1 MFTFSFLEFFYIIDQ
16 YPSHEGVKTMS
27 DYNPNEVTSD
37 DRLMAALAYV
47 FSPLVPI
54 IFMLMEDKK
63 NRPFIKAH
71 NAQALAVGIVMIIVV
86 PIIAA
91 VTLGCGSILWLI
103 MLWWGYKAYK
113 GEYINIPVISD
124 FVKNQGWA

>member
-1 MFTFSFLEFFYIIDQ
+1 MLNLIIPRRVNMSEF
-16 YPSHEGVKTMS
+16 
-27 DYNPNEVTSD
+27 NPNEVTSD
-37 DRLMAALAYV
+37 DKLMAALAYV
-47 FSPLVPI
+47 FSPIVPV

-71 NAQALAVGIVMIIVV
+71 NAQALVVGIIMIIVV

-113 GEYINIPVISD
+113 GEYINIPVVTD
-124 FVKNQGWA
+124 FVKKQGWA

>member
-1 MFTFSFLEFFYIIDQ
+1 MT
-16 YPSHEGVKTMS
+16 

-54 IFMLMEDKK
+54 IFLLMEDKK

-71 NAQALAVGIVMIIVV
+71 NAQALAVGILFYIL
-86 PIIAA
+86 
-91 VTLGCGSILWLI
+91 VTITFGIGFILWLI
-103 MLWWGYKAYK
+103 LLYFAYKAYK

-124 FVKNQGWA
+124 FVKKQGWA